1 MLRCPACGRRFGGD
15 ARFCTADGSRLVAL
29 EPEPAAPLAGRLLD
43 RRYQVRE
50 RVAEGGMAIVYRA
63 EDLQTGEV
71 LALKA
76 LAPVLTGDETAMA
89 RLRREAEMGRQL
101 RHPNVCPILAM
112 GNAGDGVDYVVM
124 PFLAGETLAD
134 RLARLGPLPPA
145 EVARLVADVAD
156 GLHAAHALGI
166 VHRDLKPENVMVV
179 PRDGAPAPD
188 HAVVAPARE
197 RAVVMDFGLATSR
210 LARLAARRLT
220 RTGMVMGTPE
230 FMSPEQLRDQP
241 LDARSDVYAL
251 ALVTCELLTGR
262 LPFAGRD
269 QQEQML
275 ARLRTDPT
283 PLRDLRPGLAVP
295 ADVERVMRRGLA
307 ADREAR
313 HPTAPAFASAF
324 AAALH
329 EAAAPR

>member
-1 MLRCPACGRRFGGD
+1 MLRCPACGRRFEDD
-15 ARFCTADGSRLVAL
+15 ARFCTADGSRLVAAA
-29 EPEPAAPLAGRLLD
+29 PEPAAPLAGRLLD
-43 RRYQVRE
+43 RRYRVRE

-63 EDLQTGEV
+63 DDVETGEA

-76 LAPVLTGDETAMA
+76 LAPVLTGDATAMA

-112 GNAGDGVDYVVM
+112 GDAGDGAVYVVM

-134 RLARLGPLPPA
+134 RLARLGPLPPP
-145 EVARLVADVAD
+145 EVARLVADVAE

-179 PRDGAPAPD
+179 PLGDAPAG
-188 HAVVAPARE
+188 E

-210 LARLAARRLT
+210 RARLAARRLT

-230 FMSPEQLRDQP
+230 FMSPEQLRDQT

-262 LPFAGRD
+262 LPFGGRD

-275 ARLRTDPT
+275 ARLRTEPM
-283 PLRDLRPGLAVP
+283 PLRDLRPGLALP
-295 ADVERVMRRGLA
+295 MDVERVMRRGLA

-313 HPTAPAFASAF
+313 YPTAPAFAAAF

-329 EAAAPR
+329 GPDAPR